1 MRNVYTKVFSLGGY
15 YFSKE
20 YRKTVKGK
28 NVQRQILEETVR
40 KNFKRGDCDVE
51 IVFEETGKRVLITPD
66 SSPEEIER
74 YLGPKLL
81 G

>member
-51 IVFEETGKRVLITPD
+51 IVFEETGKRVMITPH

-74 YLGPKLL
+74 YLGPKFL